1 LVALV
6 PASPGWGKVGDDD
19 DAAGDGPMM
28 GGAWRVAMIGLA
40 AAAAALAYLGVEV
53 LRLSGAGLDGGAGV
67 FQGDVVLDLA
77 AAGVG
82 LIALWVAFA
91 KLGRHFRDLDRLRD
105 QFAGSGNRLG
115 GGWASNRGDEVG
127 LLARSAAGLSRSER
141 TMPGRLDKSVA
152 ALLSL
157 NDAPTLLLDER
168 GRIERLNAAAARLLN
183 AEEGADI
190 GQSLNRSDLQRA
202 IERARGDGEAVS
214 AVLRRSDDSEASA
227 RIVDLGLGA
236 GVALTFPA
244 RNTGAAGRGLS
255 GKRTLSLRP
264 AAATEPLGDDE
275 PLAALPFVAL
285 WVATAGAE
293 PGEGPVVAVGTVRL
307 AGARVFRTV
316 SLSVLVDPAT
326 PIPAEATARHGIA
339 TATVAGERPF
349 AEVWPAIADA
359 LHHCV
364 AVGVGVE
371 VALGA
376 LARACAQAG
385 LPPSALPPAL
395 DLGAVAGALDPALA
409 GSTLDGLADALGLP
423 AASGPFGPALRQAE
437 LAGALLV
444 RLEARGITTHG
455 QARALLAGASA

>member
-1 LVALV
+1 
-6 PASPGWGKVGDDD
+6 
-19 DAAGDGPMM
+19 MM

-40 AAAAALAYLGVEV
+40 AAAAALAYLGVEI
-53 LRLSGAGLDGGAGV
+53 LRLSGGAAGLDGGGGLV
-67 FQGDVVLDLA
+67 RGDLVLDMA
-77 AAGVG
+77 AAGIG
-82 LIALWVAFA
+82 LIALWVAFV
-91 KLGRHFRDLDRLRD
+91 KLSRHFRDLDRLRD
-105 QFAGSGNRLG
+105 QFAGSGARL
-115 GGWASNRGDEVG
+115 GGWASSRGDEVG
-127 LLARSAAGLSRSER
+127 LLARSAAGLSRSDR

-152 ALLSL
+152 ALLTLS
-157 NDAPTLLLDER
+157 DSPALLLDEG

-190 GQSLNRSDLQRA
+190 GQSLNRTDLQRA

-214 AVLRRSDDSEASA
+214 AVLRRSDDGEVSA
-227 RIVDLGLGA
+227 RIVDLGLSA
-236 GVALTFPA
+236 GVALAFPVRHA
-244 RNTGAAGRGLS
+244 GGAGGLS

-293 PGEGPVVAVGTVRL
+293 PGEGPVIAVGTVRL

-326 PIPAEATARHGIA
+326 PIPAEVTARHGIA
-339 TATVAGERPF
+339 SVAGERPF
-349 AEVWPAIADA
+349 AEVWPAIADS

-371 VALGA
+371 AALAA
-376 LARACAQAG
+376 LARACAQAD
-385 LPPSALPPAL
+385 LPAPALPPAL
-395 DLGAVAGALDPALA
+395 DLGALAGALDPALA
-409 GSTLDGLADALGLP
+409 GSTLDGLADAFGLP
-423 AASGPFGPALRQAE
+423 AAAGPFAPALRQAE
-437 LAGALLV
+437 LAAVLLV
-444 RLEARGITTHG
+444 RLDARGITTHG